1 MKNYAVALDGPAGSG
16 KSTIAKRVARKKQLL
31 YIDTGAMYRA
41 VAQFCIQNGI
51 DTQKEAAV
59 VEALP
64 HIQIDVIAK
73 EDGQRIL
80 LNGEDVTEKVR
91 SQAAGKGASDVAV
104 MLDVRETLTK
114 MQRELAKGNS
124 VIMDG
129 RDIGTNV
136 LPDAQVKIYLD
147 AKVEVRAERRCKEL
161 RELGQEADFETVKL
175 QIEQRDAADKNRKY
189 NPLRKAEDAI
199 EIDSSYMTMEEVEN
213 MVCSIIEKK
222 FQEKR
227 G

>member
-222 FQEKR
+222 IQEKR

>member
-147 AKVEVRAERRCKEL
+147 AKVEVRAQRRCKEL
-161 RELGQEADFETVKL
+161 RELGQEADFETVKR

-213 MVCSIIEKK
+213 MVCSIIEEKI
-222 FQEKR
+222 QEKR